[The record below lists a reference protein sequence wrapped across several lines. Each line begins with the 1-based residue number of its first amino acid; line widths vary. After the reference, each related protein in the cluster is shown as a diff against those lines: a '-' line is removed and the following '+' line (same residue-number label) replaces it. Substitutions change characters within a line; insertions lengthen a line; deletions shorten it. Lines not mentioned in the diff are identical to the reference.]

1 MVNERR
7 NRKPR
12 DPFPIGRMV
21 RFTDSQGKP
30 NAGTVV
36 AKDEERG
43 ILRIRVIRSDEV
55 VDIPIAN
62 VESLDSGIEPP
73 RPKVLFEPG
82 EVVRIIDGPF
92 MDFTGVVEDVNY
104 EKDMLRV
111 SVLIFGRATPQEL
124 AFSQV
129 EKG

>member
-1 MVNERR
+1 MANERR
-7 NRKPR
+7 DRKQH

-21 RFTDSQGKP
+21 CFTDSHGTP

-36 AKDEERG
+36 AKDEERA

-62 VESLDSGIEPP
+62 VESLDSEIKPP

-92 MDFTGVVEDVNY
+92 IDVSGVVEDIDY

-111 SVLIFGRATPQEL
+111 SALVFGRATPQEL

-129 EKG
+129 EKA